1 MKYFHFNFCFNKNML
16 ELVFN
21 HSKTHTHIRFNSP
34 VSRFNRI
41 GRSPFNLL
49 RHSIQ
54 SRASSRLRPIS
65 FMSLFTTSINVFF
78 GLPLGFGPPLPRL
91 CNPSP
96 SHSHPSSPH
105 VQTISAC
112 FVSPPLLSPLHPS
125 FLLTPC

>member
-34 VSRFNRI
+34 VSRFNRV

-49 RHSIQ
+49 RHSTR
-54 SRASSRLRPIS
+54 SWASSRLRPIS
-65 FMSLFTTSINVFF
+65 FISLFITSIHVF
-78 GLPLGFGPPLPRL
+78 LVCLLVSAPPLPRQ

-96 SHSHPSSPH
+96 SHSHPSSPR
-105 VQTISAC
+105 VQTISAP
-112 FVSPPLLSPLHPS
+112 VSFH
-125 FLLTPC
+125 